1 MSRRYLLV
9 ANPTAQSGQAEARI
23 ARAVRRIEA
32 RGHSLRLLPTEPGDR
47 TVTLVKEAI
56 DGDSFDGV
64 IYLGGDGT
72 FAQVAKGIL
81 AAAQPLPLG
90 MLPSGTANDQGRSFG
105 ISSHE
110 DDLDRNLE
118 ILDAG
123 HLTHLDVGRV
133 GRVGADGRIDAL
145 EQVFHSVGWGI
156 QPEILSERNRDRK
169 WVEQIPLVR
178 DLYRDQAVY
187 AGAAVKRTLASW
199 VEPTKFDVQI
209 IADGEG
215 HSCEGL
221 TDLVIN
227 ATPVYGGAWVLDRD
241 AEPDDGRFE
250 VVPIAGRRDWA
261 GRAIRDLAQSP
272 IDQDEIASL
281 VVPRVQGFSATEV
294 ELQFRRPQ
302 RTEIASQVDGE
313 QWVCGHHFRLTVL
326 ARALP
331 IITPKGFEPPWRS

>member
-1 MSRRYLLV
+1 MTRVRSTVATTTSIIIMSRRYLLV
-9 ANPTAQSGQAEARI
+9 ANPTAQSGQAGARI
-23 ARAVRRIEA
+23 AVVERRIEE
-32 RGHSLRLLPTEPGDR
+32 RGHSLCLIHTEPGDR

-56 DGDSFDGV
+56 DREHFDGV

-72 FAQVAKGIL
+72 FAQVAKGVL
-81 AAAQPLPLG
+81 AASRTPPLG

-110 DDLDRNLE
+110 DDLDRNLD
-118 ILDAG
+118 IVDAG

-133 GRVGADGRIDAL
+133 GRLGRNGRVDAL

-169 WVEQIPLVR
+169 LVEQIPLLR

-199 VEPTKFDVQI
+199 VEPTKFDVQLV
-209 IADGEG
+209 ADGR
-215 HSCEGL
+215 HHRFAGL

-241 AEPDDGRFE
+241 GEPDDGCFE
-250 VVPIAGRRDWA
+250 VVPIAGRRDWV

-272 IDQDEIASL
+272 IDQDELASL
-281 VVPRVQGFSATEV
+281 VVPRVEGFSATEV

-302 RTEIASQVDGE
+302 RTEIASQVDG
-313 QWVCGHHFRLTVL
+313 
-326 ARALP
+326 
-331 IITPKGFEPPWRS
+331 